1 MKRHGGNRRLGSG
14 RSAVLAASALLALA
28 VTSPAPPAAADRGGN
43 PKPPSVTVTATT
55 ANESVFV
62 TVALNR
68 SADAV
73 EAVTCLVDD
82 EPVACGLGDHVFTV
96 DFDLA
101 GGETAHGSTTFRI
114 QDVPTIP

>member
-1 MKRHGGNRRLGSG
+1 MS
-14 RSAVLAASALLALA
+14 
-28 VTSPAPPAAADRGGN
+28 
-43 PKPPSVTVTATT
+43 ATT

-62 TVALNR
+62 TIALNR

-73 EAVTCLVDD
+73 EAVSCLVDD
-82 EPVACGLGDHVFTV
+82 EPVACGLDQSKKKRSTYVAEDHGLPDGEHVFTV